1 MTRKEFIEA
10 HKDNIENN
18 NFQAIY
24 DDFIAD
30 PDVDFDLT
38 SLTEVFLKAGLDPLA
53 DLRYIP
59 EDFYTKRTL
68 KQLIIKASVEV
79 EERAFELDDIDY
91 LQIDRKADIGE
102 YAFRECFIRK
112 LVISPDAD
120 IDYNAFYR
128 ARIAEIIIDTPQ
140 TWDQFTNY
148 SKEQYLEDIGL
159 DGYIQ
164 SGLIIHTQ
172 GDIDES
178 K

>member
-1 MTRKEFIEA
+1 MKEFIEA
-10 HKDNIENN
+10 HKEDIENN
-18 NFQAIY
+18 NFQSIY

-30 PDVDFDLT
+30 PDVNFYLT

-53 DLRYIP
+53 DLKYIP
-59 EDFYTKRTL
+59 EDFYTKHTL
-68 KQLIIKASVEV
+68 KQLIIKENVAV

-91 LQIDRKADIGE
+91 LQIDKKAQINRF
-102 YAFRECFIRK
+102 AFEDCSIRK
-112 LVISPDAD
+112 ILISPDAD
-120 IDYNAFYR
+120 IEYNAFYR
-128 ARIAEIIIDTPQ
+128 AKIAEIIIDTPQ

-159 DGYIQ
+159 DAYTQ
-164 SGLIIHTQ
+164 AGLIIHTQ

>member
-1 MTRKEFIEA
+1 MKEFIEA
-10 HKDNIENN
+10 HKEDIENN

-53 DLRYIP
+53 DLKYIP

-91 LQIDRKADIGE
+91 LQIDKKAQINRF
-102 YAFRECFIRK
+102 AFEDCSIRK
-112 LVISPDAD
+112 ILISPDAD
-120 IDYNAFYR
+120 IEDAAFHNAK
-128 ARIAEIIIDTPQ
+128 IAEIIIDTPQ

-148 SKEQYLEDIGL
+148 SKEQWVEDIDINPDVIL
-159 DGYIQ
+159 
-164 SGLIIHTQ
+164 HTQ

>member
-1 MTRKEFIEA
+1 MKEFIEA
-10 HKDNIENN
+10 HKDDIEND
-18 NFQAIY
+18 NFQSIY

-30 PDVDFDLT
+30 PDVDFYLT

-53 DLRYIP
+53 DLKYIP

-68 KQLIIKASVEV
+68 KQLIIKENVEV

-91 LQIDRKADIGE
+91 LQIDRKADISE
-102 YAFRECFIRK
+102 YAFKECFIRK

-120 IDYNAFYR
+120 IDYSAFYR
-128 ARIAEIIIDTPQ
+128 ARIAEILIDTPQ

-159 DGYIQ
+159 DAYTQ
-164 SGLIIHTQ
+164 AGLIIHTR
-172 GDIDES
+172 GDVDES